1 MNNNRFYVGFA
12 TTDEEL
18 NELFK
23 LRYEDIVL
31 EYSAENIRENKLD
44 IQEIDK
50 YAQHIIVK
58 DMEHNGQ
65 IVGYY
70 RMLTSDALTDQVKFI
85 CEQEYNIDRLKSL
98 GYKICEF
105 SRAVVKKEYRGGIV
119 VLLLWR
125 FIVDCMRKNNVRFL
139 IGDASFFGTDRDRYL
154 REISYLVNN
163 YSIPDEYQIT
173 SRDKL
178 PTMRLL
184 NAGEYDESEAAR
196 LIPPLIK
203 AYIALGGKVSRQTF
217 TDTDF
222 CSVDLFVLVDLE
234 NCNEAFIN
242 RIMSM

>member
-1 MNNNRFYVGFA
+1 MKSNRFYVGFA
-12 TTDEEL
+12 TTDDEL
-18 NELFK
+18 NEIYK

-31 EYSAENIRENKLD
+31 EYSSNNTTSDKRD
-44 IQEIDK
+44 IQPIDK

-58 DMEHNGQ
+58 DLQHDGQ

-70 RMLTSDALTDQVKFI
+70 RMLTSDALTGNMKFI
-85 CEQEYNIDRLKSL
+85 CENEYNIDQLKSL

-125 FIVDCMRKNNVRFL
+125 FIIQCMRDNNVRFL

-154 REISYLVNN
+154 QEISYLVNN
-163 YSIPDEYQIT
+163 YSIPDEYQIIT
-173 SRDKL
+173 RDNL
-178 PTMRLL
+178 PPMQLL
-184 NAGEYDESEAAR
+184 KVGEYDEHEVLR
-196 LIPPLIK
+196 KIPPLFK
-203 AYIALGGKVSRQTF
+203 AYVAIGGKVSKQTF

-222 CSVDLFVLVDLE
+222 CSVDLFVLVDLD
-234 NCNEAFIN
+234 NCNEAFVN